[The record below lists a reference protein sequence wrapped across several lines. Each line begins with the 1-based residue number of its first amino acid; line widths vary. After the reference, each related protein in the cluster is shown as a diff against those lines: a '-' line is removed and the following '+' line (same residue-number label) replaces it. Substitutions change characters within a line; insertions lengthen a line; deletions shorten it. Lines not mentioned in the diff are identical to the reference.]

1 MEKTEIRQKLD
12 KALGMPFFMK
22 VIMAKSKFLNF
33 PNS

>member
-22 VIMAKSKFLNF
+22 FLNF
-33 PNS
+33 LILNFS

>member
-12 KALGMPFFMK
+12 KALEMPFFMK
-22 VIMAKSKFLNF
+22 VIMAKFKFLDF